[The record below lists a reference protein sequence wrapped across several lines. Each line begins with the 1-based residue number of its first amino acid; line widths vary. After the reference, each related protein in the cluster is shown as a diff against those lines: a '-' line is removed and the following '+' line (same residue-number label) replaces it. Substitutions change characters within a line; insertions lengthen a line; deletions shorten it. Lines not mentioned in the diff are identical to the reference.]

1 MWNTGLRHTFR
12 QAFLNLSNANDFFT
26 WQARAVAYPS
36 VMSRIA
42 LRLLLALCL
51 ILNGIGN
58 AGAIGSMPAMS
69 ALPGMSD
76 DSVPQMTGSQ
86 NQSVHADCGQAERG
100 ATVADLAPPS
110 PPAGHTADC
119 GKDYCAHGTC
129 TCPCMHLAQAV
140 LLEMASLPPSPRGMT
155 LVATLALGHS
165 TPVPLELIRP
175 PIG

>member
-1 MWNTGLRHTFR
+1 
-12 QAFLNLSNANDFFT
+12 
-26 WQARAVAYPS
+26 
-36 VMSRIA
+36 MSRIA

-58 AGAIGSMPAMS
+58 AAAIGSVPVMS

-86 NQSVHADCGQAERG
+86 NQSVHADCGQAEHG

-110 PPAGHTADC
+110 PPADHPADC
-119 GKDYCAHGTC
+119 GKDCCAHGTC
-129 TCPCMHLAQAV
+129 ACPCMHLAQAV